1 DACHEPH
8 ESRDRGQQLPFH
20 NSIVSGRNVPLP
32 DWGGGATEFLQEFT
46 GDSSVVQTPLGTIEN
61 MRDTYHEELDALSD
75 RLVEMTRLARH
86 PIASAT
92 TALLDADLDAAQEV
106 ISGDERINELND
118 EIETSTFALMAR
130 QQPVA
135 QDLRVIITA
144 LHMSGDLERM
154 GDHAVH
160 IAKIARRRHPDS
172 AVPAELR
179 SIVLEMGHQA
189 ELLVVKAG
197 VVVANRVA
205 ETARA
210 LDKDDERMDRLR
222 RKLLDRIP
230 SPEWSHGVE
239 AAMDVT
245 LAGRFYERFG

>member
-1 DACHEPH
+1 
-8 ESRDRGQQLPFH
+8 
-20 NSIVSGRNVPLP
+20 
-32 DWGGGATEFLQEFT
+32 
-46 GDSSVVQTPLGTIEN
+46 

-75 RLVEMTRLARH
+75 RLIEMTRLARH
-86 PIASAT
+86 AIARAT

-197 VVVANRVA
+197 EVVSNRDA
-205 ETARA
+205 ETARE
-210 LDKDDERMDRLR
+210 LDKDDDRMDRLR
-222 RKLLDRIP
+222 RKLLERIL
-230 SPEWSHGVE
+230 SPKWNHGVE

-245 LAGRFYERFG
+245 LAGRFYERFGDHAVHVADNLVYLVTGERPKDSYGEG